1 MTISEMFAESIEMRM
16 KLPAYS
22 IYWALQN
29 NKIYDDDDADLLELV
44 NFDMDQ
50 IKELITSDPLQI
62 EVVKVYAVAYERG
75 VHHMVFAHSPE
86 QAVAYMSE
94 NMTPQSVKDV
104 SSRMRVEF
112 YDDSTK
118 TNFTLQS
125 MLQSVTT
132 FPYYAFTLNNK
143 KPHWRN

>member
-1 MTISEMFAESIEMRM
+1 
-16 KLPAYS
+16 
-22 IYWALQN
+22 
-29 NKIYDDDDADLLELV
+29 
-44 NFDMDQ
+44 
-50 IKELITSDPLQI
+50 
-62 EVVKVYAVAYERG
+62 
-75 VHHMVFAHSPE
+75 MVFAHSSE

-118 TNFTLQS
+118 TNFTLHS

-132 FPYYAFTLNNK
+132 FPYYAFTLNTNK
-143 KPHWRN
+143 PTLEDLEDEYYRIDRKRS